1 MCGRYSFSALAKE
14 VEERFHV
21 KIDGSTWRVRY
32 NCAPSQQLAVITDQ
46 NPTEISYQ
54 RWGLIPH
61 WSKDPIIGNKLINAR
76 LETAHEK
83 PAFSESFVGRHCLV
97 LSTGFYEWKKTG
109 SLKQPQFIRLKN
121 HPIFTMAGIWD
132 RWQSPQGSYVDSFSI
147 LTTEPNSLMRTIHN
161 RMPVILTPS
170 AEKQW
175 LTTQDPIMMKKL
187 VVPIPSEAMEAFP
200 VSNRVNSPAAEGPEL
215 ILPYSGGQISLF

>member
-32 NCAPSQQLAVITDQ
+32 NCGPSQQLAVITDQ
-46 NPTEISYQ
+46 NPSEISYQ

-61 WSKDPIIGNKLINAR
+61 WSKDPAIGNKLINAR

-83 PAFSESFVGRHCLV
+83 PAFSKSFVGRHCLV

-121 HPIFTMAGIWD
+121 HPIFAMAGIWD

-147 LTTEPNSLMRTIHN
+147 LTTTPNTLMQTIHN
-161 RMPVILTPS
+161 RMPVILAP
-170 AEKQW
+170 AVEKSW
-175 LTTQDPIMMKKL
+175 LTTQDLVLMKKIF
-187 VVPIPSEAMEAFP
+187 VPIESEDMEAFP
-200 VSNRVNSPAAEGPEL
+200 VSNLVNSPSTKGPEL
-215 ILPYSGGQISLF
+215 ILPYTGGQTSLF

>member
-46 NPTEISYQ
+46 NPSEISYQ
-54 RWGLIPH
+54 RWGLIPY
-61 WSKDPIIGNKLINAR
+61 WSKDETIGNTLINAR

-83 PAFSESFVGRHCLV
+83 PAFSKSFASRHCLV
-97 LSTGFYEWKKTG
+97 LSTGFYEWKKIG

-147 LTTEPNSLMRTIHN
+147 LTTEPNSLMQTIHN
-161 RMPVILTPS
+161 RMPVILNST
-170 AEKQW
+170 AEKLW
-175 LTTQDPIMMKKL
+175 LTTQDPGMMKKL
-187 VVPIPSEAMEAFP
+187 AVPIPSEAMEAFA
-200 VSNRVNSPAAEGPEL
+200 VRTLVNSATMEGPEL
-215 ILPYSGGQISLF
+215 IVPFTGGQTSLF